1 MDKSRKTVVEYLD
14 KILADSEKAAPE
26 DLLFS
31 YKGILYPGT
40 LCSPETFQV
49 LDSFEARSDD
59 VILAAYPKNGTNW
72 LDQVLND
79 LETTAAK
86 YTEEEIKERIN
97 ITNELSLFPPLE
109 FGDPEKFK
117 RMKELPFRRIIITH
131 LSPQVLPKSIFK
143 SKAKILLLVRN
154 LKDTAVSYFHFYNNI
169 PTLPSFGSWDE
180 YFTAFMHGKLCWGS
194 YFDYLVEWNKHMDDE
209 NVMAITYEELKE
221 VHYCQIA
228 LEQLFLLTIVSV
240 KMHRHLNQTLG
251 LKKIADFFGF
261 SLSEE
266 EIQTVAE
273 KSSFKAMKE
282 KSSKT
287 HGALGKI
294 FFRKG
299 IIGDWKDHFSEAQ
312 NKEMDIKF
320 EECLAGTKLGEKMKY
335 GLYCKA

>member
-221 VHYCQIA
+221 
-228 LEQLFLLTIVSV
+228 
-240 KMHRHLNQTLG
+240 NQTLG

>member
-31 YKGILYPGT
+31 YKGILYPAT

-59 VILAAYPKNGTNW
+59 VILVAYPKNGNYCYTNW

-79 LETTAAK
+79 LEITAAK
-86 YTEEEIKERIN
+86 YTEEEIKKRIN
-97 ITNELSLFPPLE
+97 ITNELSVFPRLE

-131 LSPQVLPKSIFK
+131 LPPQVLPKSIFK

-154 LKDTAVSYFHFYNNI
+154 LKDTAVSYFHFYNNM

-194 YFDYLVEWNKHMDDE
+194 YFDYLVDWNKHVADE

-221 VHYCQIA
+221 
-228 LEQLFLLTIVSV
+228 
-240 KMHRHLNQTLG
+240 NQTLG
-251 LKKIADFFGF
+251 LKKTADFFGF

-287 HGALGKI
+287 PGAFGEI
-294 FFRKG
+294 FFCKG
-299 IIGDWKDHFSEAQ
+299 GVSDWKNLFNEDQ
-312 NKEMDIKF
+312 NQEMDKTF
-320 EECLAGTKLGEKMKY
+320 EELLARTKLGAKIKY
-335 GLYCKA
+335 EVYCKA

>member
-1 MDKSRKTVVEYLD
+1 MDKSRKTVFEYLD
-14 KILADSEKAAPE
+14 KILAGSEKAAPE
-26 DLLFS
+26 NLLFS
-31 YKGILYPGT
+31 YKGILYPAT

-59 VILAAYPKNGTNW
+59 VILVAYPKNGTNW

-79 LETTAAK
+79 LEITAAK

-97 ITNELSLFPPLE
+97 ITNELFVFPRLE

-117 RMKELPFRRIIITH
+117 RMKELPVRRIIITH
-131 LSPQVLPKSIFK
+131 LPPQVLPKSIFK

-221 VHYCQIA
+221 
-228 LEQLFLLTIVSV
+228 
-240 KMHRHLNQTLG
+240 NQTLG

-287 HGALGKI
+287 HGAFGKI

-312 NKEMDIKF
+312 NKEMDRKF

>member
-1 MDKSRKTVVEYLD
+1 MDKSRKTVAEYLN
-14 KILADSEKAAPE
+14 KTLADSEKAAPE

-31 YKGILYPGT
+31 YEGILYPAAF
-40 LCSPETFQV
+40 CNPKTFQV

-59 VILAAYPKNGTNW
+59 VILAGYAKNGTNW

-79 LETTAAK
+79 LEITAAK
-86 YTEEEIKERIN
+86 YTEEEINERIN
-97 ITNELSLFPPLE
+97 ITNELSVFPRLE

-117 RMKELPFRRIIITH
+117 RMKELPFRRIITTN
-131 LSPQVLPKSIFK
+131 LPPQVLPKSIFK

-154 LKDTAVSYFHFYNNI
+154 PKDTAVSYFHFHNNM
-169 PTLPSFGSWDE
+169 PTLPSFGSWDA
-180 YFTAFMHGKLCWGS
+180 YFEAFMHGKICRGS
-194 YFDYLVEWNKHMDDE
+194 YFDYLVEWNKHVADE

-221 VHYCQIA
+221 N
-228 LEQLFLLTIVSV
+228 L
-240 KMHRHLNQTLG
+240 MLG
-251 LKKIADFFGF
+251 LKQIADFFGF

-266 EIQTVAE
+266 DIQTVAE

-287 HGALGKI
+287 HGTFGKI
-294 FFRKG
+294 LFRKG
-299 IIGDWKDHFSEAQ
+299 MVGDWKDYFSEAQ
-312 NKEMDIKF
+312 SKEMDRKF